1 MKDPQYDKSSHF
13 DSFWKFSIF
22 YLRIAIFRP
31 YWRFLLYILC
41 FFFSESYF
49 RFFRIIQ
56 NDLKIG
62 GFQPYLLFFCFFGF
76 LFHTEAVHYSLAGL
90 YYFVIAFYSKSAKS
104 TLKLYDIILRTK
116 YPSKS

>member
-1 MKDPQYDKSSHF
+1 MTNHHISFHF
-13 DSFWKFSIF
+13 GKFRYFIYVLLFLDLIGEFYYISFV
-22 YLRIAIFRP
+22 
-31 YWRFLLYILC
+31 

-56 NDLKIG
+56 NDLKIE
-62 GFQPYLLFFCFFGF
+62 GFQPYLLFFCFFGGF
-76 LFHTEAVHYSLAGL
+76 FYTEAVHYSLAGL

-104 TLKLYDIILRTK
+104 TLELYDIILRTK

>member
-1 MKDPQYDKSSHF
+1 MTNHHISFHF
-13 DSFWKFSIF
+13 GNFRYFIYVLLFLDLIGDFYYISFV
-22 YLRIAIFRP
+22 
-31 YWRFLLYILC
+31 

-49 RFFRIIQ
+49 WCFRNIQ

-62 GFQPYLLFFCFFGF
+62 GFQPYLLVFFVVF
-76 LFHTEAVHYSLAGL
+76 FHTEAVHCSLAGL

-104 TLKLYDIILRTK
+104 TLELYDIILRTK